1 MNKAG
6 KLIFVVVLVLSLM
19 FGMVA
24 TSSAEAAEETGAE
37 ENTDARKEAS
47 KGNTAA
53 GKEDK
58 SEGKTDA
65 GGKDVGADSEED
77 APDAGSEDAADTE
90 KEASEGKTD
99 TSEDAAGA
107 AQEEGEDSVYT
118 INGIS
123 FTADPEVWQ
132 IILDEDDFKSFIMRE
147 ENGHKDVYLITGELY
162 EDFSEDP
169 DELFSAIAGDGNE
182 ITANLF
188 AYDPEVSRTDYYQ
201 LNGLQCMSFF
211 FNGEDGEYMELQ
223 AIRNTEDEILLMA
236 LIVLNDID
244 ARTYLAPWR
253 QAALSVCP
261 EGGTETSEPGINTEG
276 LDAEGNFRGFY
287 WGDDIAFVA
296 EEEDAEAKGA
306 ELRKQA
312 ITGLPVTVAGYD
324 AEASFSFDDGMLVSG
339 KYMLLSE
346 YEYGDEYV
354 EEYET
359 LKAALIQVYGEP
371 DKDFIKTVVQEKSGS
386 YGESLGEELEAGQV
400 ELYAVWHAA
409 DTEIQLTTGYRD
421 DILAARIY
429 YHMEVEE

>member
-1 MNKAG
+1 MNKTG
-6 KLIFVVVLVLSLM
+6 KLIFVVFLVLTLM
-19 FGMVA
+19 FGLVVTA
-24 TSSAEAAEETGAE
+24 AAEASEETGAE
-37 ENTDARKEAS
+37 E
-47 KGNTAA
+47 
-53 GKEDK
+53 
-58 SEGKTDA
+58 
-65 GGKDVGADSEED
+65 
-77 APDAGSEDAADTE
+77 AADTE
-90 KEASEGKTD
+90 KEASEGKTGADEKDANDAD
-99 TSEDAAGA
+99 TEEDTYADVEEDAKSADPGD
-107 AQEEGEDSVYT
+107 EDSVYT

-261 EGGTETSEPGINTEG
+261 EGGAETSEPGINTEG

-346 YEYGDEYV
+346 YEFGDEYV

-400 ELYAVWHAA
+400 ELYAVWHVA